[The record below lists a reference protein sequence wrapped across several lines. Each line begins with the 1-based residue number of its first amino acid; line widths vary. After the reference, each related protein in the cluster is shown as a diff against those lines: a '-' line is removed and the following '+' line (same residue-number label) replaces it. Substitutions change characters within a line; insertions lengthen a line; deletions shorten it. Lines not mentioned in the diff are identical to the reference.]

1 MCSCSF
7 WHFLSQVPCLSF
19 RILAILLML
28 LSSINGCGTSSRPAS
43 IQPATSSST
52 STCTAAPGPIVAIP
66 SSSLSLSGAWRFAI
80 DPDTSGQARGWA
92 EPEFD
97 DSTWMAVTVPHTW
110 NVMPDHY
117 SYDGIAWYRRSFMLP
132 AIARHG
138 HLRLRF
144 EAVFYVARIWL
155 NGIYLGEHEGG
166 YTPFEFDVSG
176 LAKPDRENVLAV
188 QVDNRRAT
196 NRLPATVE
204 PDWSFDWWNYGGIVR
219 DVSLRISSCAFVAHQ
234 QITAVPRLVAMD
246 EADTATITARVTVT
260 NTSTEALEGVLT
272 GEAFDEATGSPVLSP
287 APTSPISLSPGESID
302 VRLDASFAHPKLW
315 HFDHPHLYR
324 WLALLRTGDGQPL
337 HTAEV
342 TFGVRSVELRDARL
356 YLNGEPVRL
365 VGATRHA
372 DSPEHGLAEPITVMA
387 ADYNDLKTL
396 NVVLSRPV
404 HYPQAEFILDYAD
417 RHGILL
423 IPEIPAW
430 QLTAAQMA
438 DPHMR
443 RLVQQRLLEL
453 ITSHFNHPA
462 VWAWSVGNEIA
473 SDTAAG
479 HDFVESMIAF
489 TKSLDPT
496 RPVGFAS
503 NRLNKHPRADATAS
517 ADFVLMNQYF
527 GTWAGPKAG
536 LDSALDAIHASW
548 PHKPVIISEY
558 GFEPHWERVKG
569 APSPEPWL
577 YYAIPSEVPSDS
589 ETADLQRRQLII
601 EQMALFR
608 RKPFIA
614 GAIFW
619 TYQDYRTPTNYM
631 MGVVDAQRNR
641 RGSWEVL
648 REMHAPVLIDTVHI
662 SPLSDGTQR
671 ATVSLQTRGPIETD
685 MPAYTLRGYRLR
697 WGIASQRGG
706 AVYAGG
712 DLQLPTLAPGTAWS
726 GDLEWKALGG
736 RYVLTLGIIRPTG
749 FTVIERSYDSQDQR
763 LQGTTAR

>member
-1 MCSCSF
+1 MA
-7 WHFLSQVPCLSF
+7 V
-19 RILAILLML
+19 
-28 LSSINGCGTSSRPAS
+28 
-43 IQPATSSST
+43 
-52 STCTAAPGPIVAIP
+52 P
-66 SSSLSLSGAWRFAI
+66 SSSLSLSGAWRFAA
-80 DPDTSGQARGWA
+80 DPDAYGQARGWA

-97 DSTWMAVTVPHTW
+97 DSRWVAVTVPHTW

-117 SYDGIAWYRRSFMLP
+117 SHDGFAWYRRSFTVP
-132 AIARHG
+132 VAARHG

-144 EAVFYVARIWL
+144 EAVFYVARVWL

-176 LAKPDRENVLAV
+176 LAKPGSENTLAV
-188 QVDNRRAT
+188 QVDNRRAM
-196 NRLPATVE
+196 NRLPAVVA

-219 DVSLRISSCAFVAHQ
+219 DVSLRISSRAFVAHQ
-234 QITAVPRLVAMD
+234 RITAVPSLVAED
-246 EADTATITARVTVT
+246 QADTATISARVTVT
-260 NTSTEALEGVLT
+260 NTSTEALEGVLM
-272 GEAFDEATGSPVLSP
+272 GEAFDEASGAAALSP
-287 APTSPISLSPGESID
+287 APTRPISLPPGESTE
-302 VRLDASFAHPKLW
+302 VRLNGSFAHPKLW

-324 WLALLRTGDGQPL
+324 WLASLRTVNGETL

-342 TFGVRSVELRDARL
+342 TFGVRSVELRGARL

-387 ADYNDLKTL
+387 ADYTDLKTL

-443 RLVQQRLLEL
+443 QLAQQRLREL
-453 ITSHFNHPA
+453 VTSHSNHPA

-489 TKSLDPT
+489 TKSLDST

-503 NRLNKHPRADATAS
+503 NRLNTRPWGDATAS

-536 LDSALDAIHASW
+536 LDSALDAIHATW
-548 PHKPVIISEY
+548 PNKAVIISEY
-558 GFEPHWERVKG
+558 GFEPHWGRVKG
-569 APSPEPWL
+569 APFPEPSQ

-589 ETADLQRRQLII
+589 ESADLQRRQLII

-641 RGSWEVL
+641 RGSWQVL

-662 SPLSDGTQR
+662 FPMPDGTQR
-671 ATVSLQTRGPIETD
+671 ATVSLQARGPIETD

-706 AVYAGG
+706 TVYAGG

-726 GDLEWKALGG
+726 GDFEWKALGG
-736 RYVLTLGIIRPTG
+736 EYVLTLSIIRPSG

-763 LQGTTAR
+763 LQGTTGR

>member
-1 MCSCSF
+1 MCSRSF
-7 WHFLSQVPCLSF
+7 WRFLSQAARLSC
-19 RILAILLML
+19 RILALSLTLL
-28 LSSINGCGTSSRPAS
+28 LSVNGWGTSSRPVL
-43 IQPATSSST
+43 IQRATSPST
-52 STCTAAPGPIVAIP
+52 PTFTATSGPLAAIP

-117 SYDGIAWYRRSFMLP
+117 NYDGIAWYRRSFTLP

-144 EAVFYVARIWL
+144 EAVFYVARVWL

-176 LAKPDRENVLAV
+176 LAKPDRENILVV
-188 QVDNRRAT
+188 QVDNRRAM
-196 NRLPATVE
+196 NRLPAVVE

-219 DVSLRISSCAFVAHQ
+219 DVSLHTSSRAFVAHQ
-234 QITAVPRLVAMD
+234 QITAVPRLVAVD

-272 GEAFDEATGSPVLSP
+272 GEVFDEATGSPALSP
-287 APTSPISLSPGESID
+287 APTLPISLPPGKSMD

-324 WLALLRTGDGQPL
+324 WLASLRTVDGQTL

-342 TFGVRSVELRDARL
+342 TLGVRSVELRDARL

-365 VGATRHA
+365 VGTTRHA
-372 DSPEHGLAEPITVMA
+372 DSPEYGLAEPITVMA
-387 ADYNDLKTL
+387 ADYTDLKTL

-430 QLTAAQMA
+430 QLTEAQMA

-443 RLVQQRLLEL
+443 QLAQQRLREL
-453 ITSHFNHPA
+453 VTAHSNHPA

-473 SDTAAG
+473 SHTAAG

-503 NRLNKHPRADATAS
+503 NRLNKRPWADATAS

-536 LDSALDAIHASW
+536 LDSALDSIHATW
-548 PHKPVIISEY
+548 PNKAVIISEY
-558 GFEPHWERVKG
+558 GFEPRWERVKG
-569 APSPEPWL
+569 APFPEPSQ
-577 YYAIPSEVPSDS
+577 YYAIPPGVPSDS
-589 ETADLQRRQLII
+589 ETADLQRRQLIT

-641 RGSWEVL
+641 RNSWEVL
-648 REMHAPVLIDTVHI
+648 REMHAPVLIDAVRI
-662 SPLSDGTQR
+662 SPTADGTRR

-685 MPAYTLRGYRLR
+685 MPAYTLRGYRLQWR
-697 WGIASQRGG
+697 IASQPGG
-706 AVYAGG
+706 TVYAGG
-712 DLQLPTLAPGTAWS
+712 DLKLPTLAPGTVWS

-736 RYVLTLGIIRPTG
+736 KYMLTLSIIRPTG
-749 FTVIERSYDSQDQR
+749 FTVIERSYDSQDER
-763 LQGTTAR
+763 LQGTTGR